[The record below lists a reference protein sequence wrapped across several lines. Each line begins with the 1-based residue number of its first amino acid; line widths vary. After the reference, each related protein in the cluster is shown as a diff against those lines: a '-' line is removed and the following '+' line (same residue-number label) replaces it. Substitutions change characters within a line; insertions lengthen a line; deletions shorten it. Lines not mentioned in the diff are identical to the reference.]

1 MSIKQQISNI
11 KNEILDKAD
20 LIAVSKTRTIQ
31 EIKQAYNC
39 GQLKFGENRVQEIV
53 DKQSKLPDDI
63 EWHMI
68 GHLQK
73 NKVKYIAG
81 FINLIHSLD
90 RISLA
95 KEIDRQAKKQ
105 DRIID
110 CLIQIKIS
118 KEDSKFGLKIEDFTD
133 FYKNME
139 TFKNLNVI
147 GLMGMATFTSDIE
160 VIDEEFKMIKRIYD
174 NVASI
179 DPKFRVLS
187 IGMSD
192 DYNIAIE
199 NGSTMIRVGSK
210 IFGKRNY
217 LCIQLLI

>member
-1 MSIKQQISNI
+1 MSIEQQISNI

-31 EIKQAYNC
+31 EIKQAYNS

-53 DKQSKLPDDI
+53 DKQSKLPDNI

-81 FINLIHSLD
+81 FIKLIHSLD

-217 LCIQLLI
+217 

>member
-1 MSIKQQISNI
+1 MSIEQQILNI
-11 KNEILDKAD
+11 KNEILNKAD

-31 EIKQAYNC
+31 EIKQAYNS

-53 DKQSKLPDDI
+53 DKQSKLPDNI

-81 FINLIHSLD
+81 FIKLIHSLD

-95 KEIDRQAKKQ
+95 KEIDRQAKKE

-217 LCIQLLI
+217 

>member
-1 MSIKQQISNI
+1 MSIEQQISNI

-31 EIKQAYNC
+31 EIKQAYNS

-53 DKQSKLPDDI
+53 DKQSKLPDNI

-81 FINLIHSLD
+81 FIKLIHSLD

-95 KEIDRQAKKQ
+95 KEIDRQAKKE

-139 TFKNLNVI
+139 TFKNLNII

-160 VIDEEFKMIKRIYD
+160 LIDEEFKMIKRIYD

-179 DPKFRVLS
+179 DPKFKVLS

-192 DYNIAIE
+192 DYNIAIK

-217 LCIQLLI
+217 

>member
-1 MSIKQQISNI
+1 MSIEQQISNI
-11 KNEILDKAD
+11 KNEILNKAD

-31 EIKQAYNC
+31 EIKQAYNS

-53 DKQSKLPDDI
+53 DKQSKLPDNI

-81 FINLIHSLD
+81 FIKLIHSLD

-95 KEIDRQAKKQ
+95 KEIDRQAKKEN
-105 DRIID
+105 RIID

-160 VIDEEFKMIKRIYD
+160 VIGEEFKMIKRIYD

-217 LCIQLLI
+217 

>member
-1 MSIKQQISNI
+1 MSIEQQISNI

-31 EIKQAYNC
+31 EIKQAYNS

-81 FINLIHSLD
+81 FIKLIHSLD

-95 KEIDRQAKKQ
+95 REIDRQAKKE

-133 FYKNME
+133 FYTNME

-147 GLMGMATFTSDIE
+147 GLMGMATFTTDIE
-160 VIDEEFKMIKRIYD
+160 LIDEEFKMIKRIYD
-174 NVASI
+174 NVASN
-179 DPKFRVLS
+179 DSKFRVLS

-217 LCIQLLI
+217 

>member
-1 MSIKQQISNI
+1 MNINQQISNI
-11 KNEILDKAD
+11 KTEIMGKAD
-20 LIAVSKTRTIQ
+20 LIAVSKTRTIKEIQ
-31 EIKQAYNC
+31 EAYNS
-39 GQLKFGENRVQEIV
+39 GQIKFGENRVQEIV
-53 DKQSKLPDDI
+53 NKQSRLPDDI

-73 NKVKYIAG
+73 NKVKYIAR

-95 KEIDRQAKKQ
+95 KEIDKQARKE

-118 KEDSKFGLKIEDFTD
+118 KEDSKFGHKIEDFEG
-133 FYKNME
+133 FYKSLK
-139 TFKNLNVI
+139 TYKNLNII
-147 GLMGMATFTSDIE
+147 GLMGMATFTKDTKI
-160 VIDEEFKMIKRIYD
+160 IDEEFKMIKRIYD
-174 NVASI
+174 DVASI
-179 DPKFRVLS
+179 DSKFRVLS

-192 DYNIAIE
+192 DYDIALK
-199 NGSTMIRVGSK
+199 NGSNMIRIGSK

-217 LCIQLLI
+217 

>member
-1 MSIKQQISNI
+1 MSIEQQISNI

-31 EIKQAYNC
+31 EIKQAYNS

-81 FINLIHSLD
+81 FIKLIHSLD

-95 KEIDRQAKKQ
+95 KEIDRQAKKK

-160 VIDEEFKMIKRIYD
+160 VIGEEFKMIKRIYD

-217 LCIQLLI
+217 

>member
-1 MSIKQQISNI
+1 MNIEQQISNI

-20 LIAVSKTRTIQ
+20 LIAVSKTRTIK
-31 EIKQAYNC
+31 EIKEAYNY

-53 DKQSKLPDDI
+53 DKQSKLPDNI

-81 FINLIHSLD
+81 FIKLIHSLD

-95 KEIDRQAKKQ
+95 KEIDRQAKKE

-139 TFKNLNVI
+139 TFKNLNII
-147 GLMGMATFTSDIE
+147 GLMGMATFTSDIK
-160 VIDEEFKMIKRIYD
+160 VIGEEFKMIKRIYD

-217 LCIQLLI
+217 

>member
-1 MSIKQQISNI
+1 MNINQQISNI
-11 KNEILDKAD
+11 KTEISDKAE
-20 LIAVSKTRTIQ
+20 LIAVSKTRTIEEIQ
-31 EIKQAYNC
+31 EAYNS
-39 GQLKFGENRVQEIV
+39 GQTKFGENRVQEIV
-53 DKQSKLPDDI
+53 NKQSRLPDDI

-73 NKVKYIAG
+73 NKVKYIAK

-95 KEIDRQAKKQ
+95 KEIDKQAKKE

-118 KEDSKFGLKIEDFTD
+118 KENSKFGLKIEDFEG
-133 FYKNME
+133 FYKSLK
-139 TFKNLNVI
+139 TYKNLNII
-147 GLMGMATFTSDIE
+147 GLMGMATFTNDTEI
-160 VIDEEFKMIKRIYD
+160 IDKEFKMIKRIYD
-174 NVASI
+174 DVAST
-179 DPKFRVLS
+179 DSKFRVLS

-192 DYNIAIE
+192 DYNIALK
-199 NGSTMIRVGSK
+199 NGSNMIRIGSK

-217 LCIQLLI
+217 

>member
-1 MSIKQQISNI
+1 MSIEQQISNI
-11 KNEILDKAD
+11 KNEILNKAD

-31 EIKQAYNC
+31 EIKQAYNS

-53 DKQSKLPDDI
+53 DKQSKLPDNI

-81 FINLIHSLD
+81 FIKLIHSLD

-95 KEIDRQAKKQ
+95 KEIDRQAKKEN
-105 DRIID
+105 RIID

-133 FYKNME
+133 FYQNME
-139 TFKNLNVI
+139 TFKNLNII
-147 GLMGMATFTSDIE
+147 GLMGMATLTSDIK
-160 VIDEEFKMIKRIYD
+160 VIGEEFKMIKRIYD

-217 LCIQLLI
+217 

>member
-1 MSIKQQISNI
+1 MSIEQQISNI

-31 EIKQAYNC
+31 EIKQAYNS

-81 FINLIHSLD
+81 FIKLIHSLD

-95 KEIDRQAKKQ
+95 KEIDRQAKKE

-160 VIDEEFKMIKRIYD
+160 VIGEEFKMIKRIYD

-192 DYNIAIE
+192 DYNIAIK

-217 LCIQLLI
+217 

>member
-1 MSIKQQISNI
+1 MSIEQQISNI
-11 KNEILDKAD
+11 KNEILNKAD

-31 EIKQAYNC
+31 EIKQAYNS

-95 KEIDRQAKKQ
+95 KEIDRQAKKE

-147 GLMGMATFTSDIE
+147 GLMGMATFTSDIK
-160 VIDEEFKMIKRIYD
+160 VIGEEFKMIKRIYD

-217 LCIQLLI
+217 

>member
-20 LIAVSKTRTIQ
+20 LIAVSKNRSIQ
-31 EIKQAYNC
+31 EIKEAYNY

-53 DKQSKLPDDI
+53 NKQSKLPNDI

-73 NKVKYIAG
+73 NKVKYIAR

-95 KEIDRQAKKQ
+95 KEIDKQAKKEE
-105 DRIID
+105 RIIN

-118 KEDSKFGLKIEDFTD
+118 KEDSKFGLKIEDFRD
-133 FYKNME
+133 FYKSLEIYENI
-139 TFKNLNVI
+139 NII
-147 GLMGMATFTSDIE
+147 GLMGMATFTNNIE
-160 VIDEEFKMIKRIYD
+160 LINEEFKMIKIIYD
-174 NVASI
+174 DIASI
-179 DPKFRVLS
+179 DPKFKILS

-192 DYNIAIE
+192 DYDIALK
-199 NGSTMIRVGSK
+199 NGSNMIRIGSK

-217 LCIQLLI
+217 

>member
-1 MSIKQQISNI
+1 MSIEQQISNI

-31 EIKQAYNC
+31 EIKQAYNS

-53 DKQSKLPDDI
+53 DKQSKLPDNI

-81 FINLIHSLD
+81 FIKLIHSLD

-95 KEIDRQAKKQ
+95 KEIDRQAKKEN
-105 DRIID
+105 RIID

-118 KEDSKFGLKIEDFTD
+118 KEDSKFGLKIEDFAD

-139 TFKNLNVI
+139 TFENLNII
-147 GLMGMATFTSDIE
+147 GLMGMATFTSDIK
-160 VIDEEFKMIKRIYD
+160 VIGEEFKMIKRIYD

-217 LCIQLLI
+217 

>member
-1 MSIKQQISNI
+1 MSIEQQISNI
-11 KNEILDKAD
+11 KKEILDKAD

-31 EIKQAYNC
+31 EIKQAYNS

-81 FINLIHSLD
+81 FIKLIHSLD

-160 VIDEEFKMIKRIYD
+160 VIGEEFKMIKRIYD

-199 NGSTMIRVGSK
+199 NGCTMIRVGSK

-217 LCIQLLI
+217 

>member
-1 MSIKQQISNI
+1 MSIEQQISNI

-31 EIKQAYNC
+31 EIKQAYNS

-81 FINLIHSLD
+81 FIKLIHSLD

-95 KEIDRQAKKQ
+95 KEIDRQAKKE

-147 GLMGMATFTSDIE
+147 GLMGMATFTSDIK
-160 VIDEEFKMIKRIYD
+160 VIDEEFKMIKSIYD
-174 NVASI
+174 NIASI

-217 LCIQLLI
+217 

>member
-1 MSIKQQISNI
+1 MNINQQISNI
-11 KNEILDKAD
+11 KTEIMGKAD
-20 LIAVSKTRTIQ
+20 LIAVSKTRTIKEIQ
-31 EIKQAYNC
+31 EAYNS
-39 GQLKFGENRVQEIV
+39 GQIKFGENRVQEIV
-53 DKQSKLPDDI
+53 NKQSILPDDI

-73 NKVKYIAG
+73 NKVKYIAR

-95 KEIDRQAKKQ
+95 KEIDKQAKKE

-118 KEDSKFGLKIEDFTD
+118 KEDSKFGHKIEDFEG
-133 FYKNME
+133 FYKSLK
-139 TFKNLNVI
+139 TYKNLNII
-147 GLMGMATFTSDIE
+147 GLMGMATFTKDTKI
-160 VIDEEFKMIKRIYD
+160 IDEEFKMIKRIYD
-174 NVASI
+174 DVASI
-179 DPKFRVLS
+179 DSKFRVLS

-192 DYNIAIE
+192 DYDIALK
-199 NGSTMIRVGSK
+199 NGSNMIRIGSK

-217 LCIQLLI
+217 

>member
-1 MSIKQQISNI
+1 MSIEQQISNI

-31 EIKQAYNC
+31 EIKQAYNS

-53 DKQSKLPDDI
+53 DKQSKLPDNI

-81 FINLIHSLD
+81 FIKLIHSLD

-95 KEIDRQAKKQ
+95 KEIDRQAKKEN
-105 DRIID
+105 RIID

-147 GLMGMATFTSDIE
+147 GLMGMATFTSDIK
-160 VIDEEFKMIKRIYD
+160 VIGEEFKMIKRIYD

-217 LCIQLLI
+217 

>member
-1 MSIKQQISNI
+1 MSIEQQISNI
-11 KNEILDKAD
+11 KNEILNKAD

-81 FINLIHSLD
+81 FIKLIHSLD

-95 KEIDRQAKKQ
+95 KEIDKQAKKEE
-105 DRIID
+105 RIIN

-118 KEDSKFGLKIEDFTD
+118 KEDSKVGLKIEDFTD

-192 DYNIAIE
+192 DYTIAIE

-217 LCIQLLI
+217 

>member
-1 MSIKQQISNI
+1 MSIEQQISNI
-11 KNEILDKAD
+11 KNEILNKAD

-31 EIKQAYNC
+31 EIKQAYNS

-95 KEIDRQAKKQ
+95 KEIDRQAKKE

-139 TFKNLNVI
+139 SFKNINII
-147 GLMGMATFTSDIE
+147 GLMGMATFTSDIK
-160 VIDEEFKMIKRIYD
+160 VIGEEFKMIKRIYD

-217 LCIQLLI
+217 

>member
-1 MSIKQQISNI
+1 MSIEQQISNI

-31 EIKQAYNC
+31 EIKQAYNS

-53 DKQSKLPDDI
+53 DKQSKLPDNI

-95 KEIDRQAKKQ
+95 KEIDRQAKKE

-160 VIDEEFKMIKRIYD
+160 VIGEEFKMIKRIYD
-174 NVASI
+174 NVVSI

-199 NGSTMIRVGSK
+199 NGSNMIRVGSK

-217 LCIQLLI
+217 